1 MVGQLVGEQIG
12 FPFYKTKELAAPRR
26 PMELDVLVI
35 NMIIIFIGAAF
46 WSFNLHKIS
55 LQTLDVCWFVSLR
68 RFADMTRLLCRSKD
82 KKLDRDKLY
91 NCTDNDTH
99 NNRKTRG
106 TNRITTHSLV

>member
-46 WSFNLHKIS
+46 
-55 LQTLDVCWFVSLR
+55 
-68 RFADMTRLLCRSKD
+68 
-82 KKLDRDKLY
+82 
-91 NCTDNDTH
+91 
-99 NNRKTRG
+99 
-106 TNRITTHSLV
+106 